1 MVKPKLIILAGPNG
15 AGKSTFAEN
24 SDLQFITELGI
35 ESFDYDLVYKKLYA
49 EFQSIMTYQIE
60 ENLGSRA
67 KEIFEERASQALA
80 DKTHFS
86 FQTNYD
92 KSYTEKWRV
101 KFESAGFDTEL
112 YFLYVDSIE
121 LCIRR
126 VEKRIT
132 EGGHSVPKNQIIE
145 RYKKGL
151 ANYDSTFLSFDKVIL
166 IDTSRDKNKLL
177 FEMSNKKPIYID
189 HSYIDLVLEHDLNI
203 NLHWISGLV

>member
-1 MVKPKLIILAGPNG
+1 MAKPKLIILAGPNG

-24 SDLQFITELGI
+24 SDLQFITDLGI
-35 ESFDYDLVYKKLYA
+35 ESFDYDLEYKKLYA
-49 EFQSIMTYQIE
+49 EFQSIMTNQIE

-67 KEIFEERASQALA
+67 KEIFEERANQAIE
-80 DKTHFS
+80 DKSHFS

-101 KFESAGFDTEL
+101 KFEAAGFDTEL

-132 EGGHSVPKNQIIE
+132 EGGHSVPENQIIE

-151 ANYDSTFLSFDKVIL
+151 ANYDSTFHSFDKVIL
-166 IDTSRDKNKLL
+166 IDTSQDKNKLL
-177 FEMSNKKPIYID
+177 FEMSNKEPIYID
-189 HSYIDLVLEHDLNI
+189 ATYIDLILDHSLNT
-203 NLHWISGLV
+203 NLQWIAGLV